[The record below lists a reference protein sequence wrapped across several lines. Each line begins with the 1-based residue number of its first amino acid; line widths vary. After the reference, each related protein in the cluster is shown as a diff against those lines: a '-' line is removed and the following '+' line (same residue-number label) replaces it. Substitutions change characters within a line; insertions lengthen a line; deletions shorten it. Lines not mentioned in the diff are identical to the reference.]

1 MLAITGTPGVGK
13 TSVAEVLRSRG
24 YRVLHL
30 NEIAEHYGCLE
41 EDGEEKLVDLEA
53 LVERFSEDD
62 FSADFVEGHLSHH
75 IARRCVVLRCNPVEL
90 RRRMEGKGWSEEKIA
105 ENLEAE
111 IIDYILVE
119 ALEVCEEV
127 HEIDTTGKTPEEVTD
142 LVEKIFK
149 GEVIL
154 PPGSVDWIAELGDR
168 IDEFVRR

>member
-30 NEIAEHYGCLE
+30 NEIAKHYGCLE

-127 HEIDTTGKTPEEVTD
+127 HEIDTTGRTPEEVAD
-142 LVEKIFK
+142 LVEKIFR
-149 GEVIL
+149 GEVSL